1 MKETEVELRNNQHRN
16 EIDKLIEHFSNSCAE
31 SQKTV
36 KLPEL
41 NIPTFNGESTNWKS
55 YWQQFEAT
63 IHKSSKLT
71 NQVRMQYLLKSL
83 TTQKAKDAVEGI
95 DATAEAYAEAIAA
108 LKAWFDR
115 PQVIH
120 RAHVRTLLKTRY
132 IREGSSSEL
141 RNLHDTF
148 QHHLR
153 SLKALNK
160 IYHST
165 R

>member
-1 MKETEVELRNNQHRN
+1 MKETEVELRNNQHGN

-63 IHKSSKLT
+63 IHKS
-71 NQVRMQYLLKSL
+71 
-83 TTQKAKDAVEGI
+83 VEGI
-95 DATAEAYAEAIAA
+95 DATAEAYPEAIAA